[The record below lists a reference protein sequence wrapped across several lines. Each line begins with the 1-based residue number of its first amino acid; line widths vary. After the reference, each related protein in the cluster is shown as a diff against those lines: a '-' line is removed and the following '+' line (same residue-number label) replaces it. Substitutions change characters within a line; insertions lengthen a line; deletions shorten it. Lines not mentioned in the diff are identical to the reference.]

1 MTSQKEP
8 IITSITRKPG
18 LAWLAGMNDATIGI
32 LNLSLGTQKAANVS
46 GTLWRDAAGTAAS
59 QPISGTFTITD
70 ITYGRVTFL
79 AAAWANPPVAY
90 FTGFS
95 KLAGNGNKTLPMTAF
110 LVGTGSAAEA
120 GDVIW
125 QSLAAPSFSAA
136 TLNYSAAYSD
146 LQSSGNNSASQ
157 TTSAGQVTID
167 GMGKYK
173 GVVDVSTALN
183 PLSTNVSVSGTYAV
197 NVDGSGSFTAAGA
210 ANGPWPMVINGVR
223 SYHIIEPAGNTAPV
237 GSVISKQ

>member
-79 AAAWANPPVAY
+79 AAAWANPRRWPISPA
-90 FTGFS
+90 
-95 KLAGNGNKTLPMTAF
+95 LANWPAM
-110 LVGTGSAAEA
+110 
-120 GDVIW
+120 
-125 QSLAAPSFSAA
+125 A
-136 TLNYSAAYSD
+136 TRPCL
-146 LQSSGNNSASQ
+146 
-157 TTSAGQVTID
+157 
-167 GMGKYK
+167 
-173 GVVDVSTALN
+173 
-183 PLSTNVSVSGTYAV
+183 
-197 NVDGSGSFTAAGA
+197 
-210 ANGPWPMVINGVR
+210 
-223 SYHIIEPAGNTAPV
+223 
-237 GSVISKQ
+237 